1 MTRAHL
7 LDAPL
12 RGGMSRVGPPSCHI
26 PLRHSLRGKGK
37 IINDTTISAPV
48 GTTYTGDDVLDW
60 LGTGDA
66 RRQADMLARRRGLT
80 GYDAMTQ
87 NVLAEARIAVWHR
100 MQSDSPLLV
109 ERPGGYGTTVIRSV
123 LRQMAEGRDGPVRL
137 VDDPDAIDR
146 VPQPDGT
153 DPAWAG
159 LGPTA
164 DTSGDDVRVHLERL
178 DDDRP
183 WITSAALTYLTLLME
198 PTARPDDAPWP
209 RSGSREDQAR
219 CWPGLW
225 YAGERE
231 LFDDGVDAADRARIR
246 RTRARRIKVV
256 LDRIQR
262 ALALHALELRSDG
275 SGGDY
280 G

>member
-1 MTRAHL
+1 
-7 LDAPL
+7 
-12 RGGMSRVGPPSCHI
+12 MSRVGPTRCHTL
-26 PLRHSLRGKGK
+26 LRQSVRGKGK
-37 IINDTTISAPV
+37 LINDTTTAAPI
-48 GTTYTGDDVLDW
+48 GTAFTGDDVLAW
-60 LGTGDA
+60 LGTDDA
-66 RRQADMLARRRGLT
+66 RRQAHTLARRRGLT

-100 MQSDSPLLV
+100 MQTEPPLRV
-109 ERPGGYGTTVIRSV
+109 RRPGGYGTTVIRSV

-137 VDDPDAIDR
+137 VDDPDAIGR
-146 VPQPDGT
+146 VPQPGGADR
-153 DPAWAG
+153 AWAG

-164 DTSGDDVRVHLERL
+164 DTSGDDVRMHLERL

-183 WITSAALTYLTLLME
+183 WVTSAALTYLTLLME

-209 RSGSREDQAR
+209 RSGSNEEQSR

-231 LFDDGVDAADRARIR
+231 LFDDGNDAADRARIR
-246 RTRARRIKVV
+246 RTRARRINVV
-256 LDRIQR
+256 LDRVQR

-275 SGGDY
+275 IGGDH

>member
-1 MTRAHL
+1 
-7 LDAPL
+7 
-12 RGGMSRVGPPSCHI
+12 
-26 PLRHSLRGKGK
+26 
-37 IINDTTISAPV
+37 
-48 GTTYTGDDVLDW
+48 
-60 LGTGDA
+60 LGTDDA
-66 RRQADMLARRRGLT
+66 RRQAHLLARRRGLS

-87 NVLAEARIAVWHR
+87 NVLAEARVAVWHR
-100 MQSDSPLLV
+100 MQSDPPLLV

-123 LRQMAEGRDGPVRL
+123 LRQVAEGRDGPVRL

-153 DPAWAG
+153 DRAWAG
-159 LGPTA
+159 LEPAA
-164 DTSGDDVRVHLERL
+164 DTSGDDVRVLLERL
-178 DDDRP
+178 ADDRP
-183 WITSAALTYLTLLME
+183 WVTSSALTYLTLLME

-209 RSGSREDQAR
+209 ESGSREDQAR

-231 LFDDGVDAADRARIR
+231 LFVEGEDAADRARIR

-275 SGGDY
+275 SGGDH